1 MLRNSLLAPI
11 RVSAFLGKE
20 IFEILR
26 EPRLVLTLILGP
38 FLILLLFGIGF
49 RNQSRQFRT
58 LFVAPEGDPLAQ
70 QIEAFGES
78 LDSQIIFV
86 GITPDEAAA
95 KEQLRRNEI
104 DLVIVIPT
112 NALETIRNNQQ
123 AVFTLYHNELDPL
136 QTGYIQY
143 LGGVYAEEINRRI
156 LQRVTAYGQSEAAA
170 HQDDLGA
177 ARTNAAALREALEQ
191 GDSAAA
197 RQHQQD
203 LDNNVT
209 GLEVGVGAGMTIL
222 NGLDQGGAN
231 QGQGAAPDAILS
243 QLSEVRQDTNA
254 LGQIEDNRSDYTAE
268 AQTAAKIETE
278 LTTLETLLSEF
289 KRIEPGIL
297 VSPFRSETHTIASVQ
312 PRVID
317 FYAPGVLALLLQH
330 LAITFGALSI
340 VRERQLGTLE
350 LFRVS
355 PVSATEMLIGKYI
368 SYLLF
373 GTILAAILTGLL
385 HWALGV
391 PILGGWLNYA
401 AVILGLLFTSLGIG
415 LVISLISKT
424 DSQAVQYAMIVLL
437 ASVFFSGFITT
448 LRSLWEPVR
457 VISWMLP
464 VTYGIQLFQG
474 VMLRGLPPEPLLLG
488 SLVLIGLALFVW
500 AGLLLHRLM
509 ARR

>member
-1 MLRNSLLAPI
+1 MLRNILIAPV

-20 IFEILR
+20 IYEILR

-49 RNQSRQFRT
+49 RNQSRQYRT
-58 LFVAPEGDPLAQ
+58 LFVAPEGDSLSQ
-70 QIEAFGES
+70 QIQAFGAS
-78 LDSQIIFV
+78 LDSQILFV
-86 GITPDEAAA
+86 GVTPDEVAA
-95 KEQLRRNEI
+95 KEQLRRNEV

-112 NALETIRNNQQ
+112 QALESIRNNQQ

-136 QTGYIQY
+136 QVGYIQY
-143 LGGVYAEEINRRI
+143 LGGVYAEEINRHM
-156 LQRVTAYGQSEAAA
+156 LQRVTAYGQSEAVA

-177 ARTNAAALREALEQ
+177 ARTNATALRVALEQ

-197 RQHQQD
+197 RQHQQE
-203 LDNNVT
+203 LESNVS
-209 GLEVGVGAGMTIL
+209 GLELGVGAGMTIL
-222 NGLDQGGAN
+222 SGLDQTSTE
-231 QGQGAAPDAILS
+231 GQSTDPEAILA
-243 QLSEVRQDTNA
+243 QLSDVRQNTNA
-254 LGQIEDNRSDYTAE
+254 LGQIEDNRSDYTVE
-268 AQTAAKIETE
+268 AQTAAKIESD
-278 LTTLETLLSEF
+278 LTTLDTLLGDF
-289 KRIEPGIL
+289 KRIEPGVL
-297 VSPFRSETHTIASVQ
+297 VSPFRSETYTVASVQ

-355 PVSATEMLIGKYI
+355 PVSATEMLIGKYL

-373 GTILAAILTGLL
+373 GVILAGILTVML
-385 HWALGV
+385 HWMLGV
-391 PILGGWLNYA
+391 PVLGGWLNYG

-415 LVISLISKT
+415 FVISLISRT

-457 VISWMLP
+457 VISWLLP
-464 VTYGIQLFQG
+464 VTYGIQLFQS
-474 VMLRGLPPEPLLLG
+474 VMLRGSLPEPALLG
-488 SLVLIGLALFVW
+488 SLVLIGLVLFVW
-500 AGLLLHRLM
+500 AWLLLHRLM

>member
-1 MLRNSLLAPI
+1 MLRNLLGAPI
-11 RVSAFLGKE
+11 RVSAFVGKE
-20 IFEILR
+20 IYEILR

-58 LFVAPEGDPLAQ
+58 LFVAPEGDPLSR
-70 QIEAFGES
+70 QIQAFGTS
-78 LDSQIIFV
+78 LDSQIQFV
-86 GITPDEAAA
+86 GVTPDEAAA
-95 KEQLRRNEI
+95 KEKLRRNEV
-104 DLVIVIPT
+104 DLVIVLPV
-112 NALETIRNNQQ
+112 NALESIRNNQQ

-136 QTGYIQY
+136 QVGYIQY
-143 LGGVYAEEINRRI
+143 LGGVYAEEINRHL
-156 LQRVTAYGQSEAAA
+156 LQRITAYGQSEATT

-177 ARTNAAALREALEQ
+177 ARANATALRVALEQ

-203 LDNNVT
+203 LDSNVA
-209 GLEVGVGAGMTIL
+209 GLELGVGAGMSIL
-222 NGLDQGGAN
+222 SGIDQTSG
-231 QGQGAAPDAILS
+231 QGQGAAPEAILA
-243 QLSEVRQDTNA
+243 QLSDVRQNTNA
-254 LGQIEDNRSDYTAE
+254 LSQIEDNHGDYTAE
-268 AQTAAKIETE
+268 AQTASKIETE
-278 LTTLETLLSEF
+278 LTTLETLLGEF

-297 VSPFRSETHTIASVQ
+297 VSPFRSETHTVASLE
-312 PRVID
+312 PRVVD

-340 VRERQLGTLE
+340 VRERQFGTLE

-355 PVSATEMLIGKYI
+355 PISTTEMLIGKYI

-373 GTILAAILTGLL
+373 GAILATILTGLL
-385 HWALGV
+385 RGGLGV
-391 PILGGWLNYA
+391 PLLGDWLNYG

-415 LVISLISKT
+415 FVISLISRT

-437 ASVFFSGFITT
+437 ASVFFSGFITA

-457 VISWMLP
+457 VISWLLP

-474 VMLRGLPPEPLLLG
+474 VMLRGSSPEPRLLG
-488 SLVLIGLALFVW
+488 SLVLIGLVLFVLAW
-500 AGLLLHRLM
+500 LLLHRLM